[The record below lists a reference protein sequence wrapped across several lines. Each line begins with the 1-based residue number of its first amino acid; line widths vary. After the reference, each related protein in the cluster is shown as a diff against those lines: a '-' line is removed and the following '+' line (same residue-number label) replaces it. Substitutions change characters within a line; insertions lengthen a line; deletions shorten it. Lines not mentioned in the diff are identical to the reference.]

1 MPVVSPCPMNHV
13 LLTFVNS
20 VLQDCRPHSQT
31 DLPFFSSGIAAIRI
45 EKLVGLIAGRFLVS
59 RVYGGS
65 ESAENRQWSQR
76 RERACDK
83 AQIELNGHPV

>member
-1 MPVVSPCPMNHV
+1 MNHV
-13 LLTFVNS
+13 LLAFVNS

-31 DLPFFSSGIAAIRI
+31 DLLFLSNSGIAAIRI
-45 EKLVGLIAGRFLVS
+45 EKLVGLIAGRLLVS

-76 RERACDK
+76 RERPCDK
-83 AQIELNGHPV
+83 AQIELDGHPV